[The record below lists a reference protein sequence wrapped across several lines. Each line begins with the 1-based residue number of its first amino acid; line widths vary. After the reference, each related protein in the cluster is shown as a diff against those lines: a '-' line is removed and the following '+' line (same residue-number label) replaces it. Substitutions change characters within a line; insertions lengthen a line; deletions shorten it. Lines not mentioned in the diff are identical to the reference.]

1 MPIKQLSLFYNGG
14 NMKKSALFLS
24 SIFAFTAIMMTAFST
39 TASAAPFMSPSFGGA
54 TGYISTPSAKTG
66 WSGSP
71 FAVDLGY
78 HYTGAGNGSHIPK
91 ATFQIF
97 SKIEL
102 GIAMDFQD
110 RHTDDDDMIIHGKF
124 NFYNAGASSLAIGGN
139 LQFIDMGNDGTDG
152 GKEQTA
158 GQLYLAVTY
167 SSKFFGMPA
176 LTTMVLGK
184 TFVEDHNDSNIDF
197 SMGFDLD
204 FLPQYLK
211 GYVHWISDF
220 ANYSYSI
227 EANGA
232 NAWSRAC
239 FNTGFRFA
247 VLKDSRFKLNI
258 DLIMT
263 DALDTNRSWAL
274 GAAFGFAF

>member
-1 MPIKQLSLFYNGG
+1 
-14 NMKKSALFLS
+14 MKKSAIFLS
-24 SIFAFTAIMMTAFST
+24 SIMVFSAIMMTVFTQS
-39 TASAAPFMSPSFGGA
+39 ASAAPFMSPSFGGT

-66 WSGSP
+66 WEGSD
-71 FAVDLGY
+71 FAVDTSY
-78 HYTGAGNGSHIPK
+78 HYIGAHNGSHIPK
-91 ATFQIF
+91 VTFQII

-102 GIAMDFQD
+102 GLAMDFQD
-110 RHTDDDDMIIHGKF
+110 RHTDDDDLIFHGKF

-139 LQFIDMGNDGTDG
+139 LQFIDMGNDDTT

-176 LTTMVLGK
+176 LTTLVIGK
-184 TFVEDHNDSNIDF
+184 TFTENTNSDIDF
-197 SMGFDLD
+197 SMGFDLN

-232 NAWSRAC
+232 NAGYRAC

-247 VLKDSRFKLNI
+247 ILKDSRFKLNI
-258 DLIMT
+258 DLVMT
-263 DALDTNRSWAL
+263 DALDDDRSWAV